1 MACRARAG
9 LCVFLF
15 SDDTIF
21 MLSKFKFVTG
31 NPNKVREAGEI
42 LNLALEPVQVDG
54 LIEIQSPE
62 LDVVVRHK
70 AQQAYSALQ
79 CPVMVEDSGLVF
91 HAWNGLPGALV
102 KWFEE
107 TVTCEGLLKMVDGFN
122 DRGATAICC
131 FAVYDGQDMK
141 VARGEVNGTLAD
153 NIRGKNGFGW
163 DVIFIP
169 EGYEQTY
176 GEMSASEKNGISH
189 RRRALDELKRMLGSM
204 TNE

>member
-1 MACRARAG
+1 MLIESSVTLAEVLR
-9 LCVFLF
+9 
-15 SDDTIF
+15 
-21 MLSKFKFVTG
+21 MLSQFKFVTG

-42 LNLALEPVQVDG
+42 LGLALEPVSVDG
-54 LIEIQSPE
+54 LFEIQSPDM
-62 LDVVVRHK
+62 DVVVRNK

-79 CPVMVEDSGLVF
+79 CPVMVEDSGLLF

-107 TVTCEGLLKMVDGFN
+107 TVGCQGMLKMINNFD

-131 FAVYDGQDMK
+131 FAVYDGQNMK
-141 VARGEVNGTLAD
+141 IAKGEVNGTLAD
-153 NIRGKNGFGW
+153 SIRGGNGFGW

-176 GEMSASEKNGISH
+176 GEMSPKQKNAISH
-189 RRRALDELKRMLGSM
+189 RKKALDELKKLLS
-204 TNE
+204 